1 MSTALRRRRYTL
13 APPGAYNGPG
23 SPRATAELTQDPPM
37 AGTRIPAE
45 ALPAFNDA
53 IVGEIEIVAEFGAT
67 EDG

>member
-1 MSTALRRRRYTL
+1 
-13 APPGAYNGPG
+13 
-23 SPRATAELTQDPPM
+23 M

-67 EDG
+67 EDGWINC